1 VVFNT
6 VTTLLFLIGESMS
19 CLVSRARD
27 DEPDTM
33 KQCDDV
39 VYSNHT
45 LMTWVVVFAGVQLA
59 IFPFMKSNYTM
70 GNLLRFDYEFREQ
83 AQIVFA
89 SIALGVAIFI
99 FASSQDG
106 GYSDSGV
113 SSERARNILAWSK
126 CAST

>member
-1 VVFNT
+1 
-6 VTTLLFLIGESMS
+6 
-19 CLVSRARD
+19 
-27 DEPDTM
+27 M

-89 SIALGVAIFI
+89 SIALGMAIFI